1 VSRGAVLASAIRAKE
16 QLAPTADFE
25 RDALQADGD
34 RMRVIGVR
42 A

>member
-1 VSRGAVLASAIRAKE
+1 VLRSRKGA
-16 QLAPTADFE
+16 LAPTADFE
-25 RDALQADGD
+25 RDALEADGD